1 MGKIRDKVRNL
12 SVRKTIL
19 LYLIISL
26 LISFLLSAYITWAAA
41 KVQEQIWWKYTDEDT
56 YFAAVEME
64 NESYMVQILRPES
77 YEMSRMD
84 HGISEACDFLQTYS
98 VLIFSVVGSCVSVFL
113 FYRNKLKKPIEELE
127 LASQRIAD
135 NDLAFRITYE
145 NRDEMGHLCH
155 KFDRMRGQLED
166 NNRKLWHM
174 IEDERALRS
183 AIAHDI
189 RSPLSVLK
197 GYQEML
203 IDYFPDGTIDRE
215 KAVEMLQEGMKQIH
229 RMDVFIDSM
238 QKMNSLEHRTLKA
251 ERISSA
257 QLEKDIQ
264 GELDILGKEKDIRLS
279 VCQTDEVFQG
289 DQEVIMEVLENLLSN
304 AIRYSRKRIDI
315 KVSLTSELLTISVQD
330 DGNGFLED
338 AEKVTS
344 AFHQKNIKDSL
355 THTGMGM
362 YLARLYCEK
371 HGGKLL
377 LDNEKSGGAIV
388 TAVFHRIA

>member
-155 KFDRMRGQLED
+155 EFDRMRGQLED

-377 LDNEKSGGAIV
+377 LDNEKSDGAIV

>member
-1 MGKIRDKVRNL
+1 MEKIRDKVRNL
-12 SVRKTIL
+12 SVRKTVL
-19 LYLIISL
+19 LYLLISL
-26 LISFLLSAYITWAAA
+26 FTSFVLSAYIAWAAS

-64 NESYMVQILRPES
+64 NDGYKVQIPRPDS
-77 YEMSRMD
+77 WEMSRMD
-84 HGISEACDFLQTYS
+84 YGTSEVCDFLQTYTI
-98 VLIFSVVGSCVSVFL
+98 LIFSVVGSCVSVFL
-113 FYRNKLKKPIEELE
+113 FYKNKLKKPIEELE
-127 LASQRIAD
+127 MASQRIAD
-135 NDLAFRITYE
+135 NDLDFRITYE
-145 NRDEMGHLCH
+145 NRDELGHLCH
-155 KFDRMRGQLED
+155 EFDRMRGQLEE
-166 NNRKLWHM
+166 NNRKLWHI

-203 IDYFPDGTIDRE
+203 IDYFPNGMIDRE
-215 KAVEMLQEGMKQIH
+215 KAVEMLQEGMKQIR

-251 ERISSA
+251 EPISLA

-264 GELDILGKEKDIRLS
+264 GELDILGKEKRINLS
-279 VCQTDEVFQG
+279 VCKTDEIFCG

-304 AIRYSRKRIDI
+304 AIRYSKEQIEI
-315 KVSLTSELLTISVQD
+315 KVSLTSELLKLSVQD

-338 AEKVTS
+338 TEKVTS

-377 LDNEKSGGAIV
+377 LGNEKSGGAIV

>member
-155 KFDRMRGQLED
+155 EFDRMRGQLED

-279 VCQTDEVFQG
+279 VCQTNEVFQG